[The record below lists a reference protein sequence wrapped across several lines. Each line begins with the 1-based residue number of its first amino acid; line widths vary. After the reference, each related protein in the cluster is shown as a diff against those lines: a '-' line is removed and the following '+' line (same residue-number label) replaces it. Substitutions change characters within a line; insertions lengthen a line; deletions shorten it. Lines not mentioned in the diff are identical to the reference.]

1 MKFLIQQKQRETV
14 HHFSRIPRTIR
25 GEEINE
31 LRNDEN
37 GNESKKI
44 GKMKRWKGRR
54 ERSRLANLLC
64 LNPAKNLNPSDA

>member
-25 GEEINE
+25 GEEIKE

-44 GKMKRWKGRR
+44 EKMERVEGKTGKKPPCKFVV
-54 ERSRLANLLC
+54 SKPC
-64 LNPAKNLNPSDA
+64 

>member
-25 GEEINE
+25 GEEIKE

-44 GKMKRWKGRR
+44 EKMERGGREDR
-54 ERSRLANLLC
+54 KEAALQIC
-64 LNPAKNLNPSDA
+64 CV